1 MGRGW
6 PIAAEI
12 DGSHVTASAGEE
24 DEGSHDERSRVL
36 RIDLG
41 HTLGRIYPLSRLS
54 GVMCTIVHVAIK
66 ILKNAVYPWI
76 PKDLPSNAQNL
87 KRLYIYLLL
96 YLYCIS

>member
-41 HTLGRIYPLSRLS
+41 HTLGRIYPLSRLA
-54 GVMCTIVHVAIK
+54 GDMCTVHVAIK
-66 ILKNAVYPWI
+66 ILKNAVYSWFPR
-76 PKDLPSNAQNL
+76 DLPCDSQIL
-87 KRLYIYLLL
+87 KRLYIYLVL
-96 YLYCIS
+96 YLCCIS

>member
-41 HTLGRIYPLSRLS
+41 HTLGRIYPLSRLA
-54 GVMCTIVHVAIK
+54 GVICTCC
-66 ILKNAVYPWI
+66 N
-76 PKDLPSNAQNL
+76 KDSE
-87 KRLYIYLLL
+87 K
-96 YLYCIS
+96 CC

>member
-24 DEGSHDERSRVL
+24 DEGSHDERSRIL

-41 HTLGRIYPLSRLS
+41 HTLGRIYPL
-54 GVMCTIVHVAIK
+54 
-66 ILKNAVYPWI
+66 
-76 PKDLPSNAQNL
+76 
-87 KRLYIYLLL
+87 KRLV
-96 YLYCIS
+96 CICCNKDSEKRCLSMDSERPTK

>member
-41 HTLGRIYPLSRLS
+41 HTLGRIYPLSRLT
-54 GVMCTIVHVAIK
+54 GVMCTCRNK
-66 ILKNAVYPWI
+66 DSEKNAVYPWI
-76 PKDLPSNAQNL
+76 PSDLTSDSQIL
-87 KRLYIYLLL
+87 KRFNIYHVL
-96 YLYCIS
+96 YLYRVS

>member
-41 HTLGRIYPLSRLS
+41 HTLGRIYPLSRLA
-54 GVMCTIVHVAIK
+54 GVMCTVHVAIK
-66 ILKNAVYPWI
+66 ILKNAVYHGFRKTYQVI
-76 PKDLPSNAQNL
+76 L
-87 KRLYIYLLL
+87 RY
-96 YLYCIS
+96 

>member
-41 HTLGRIYPLSRLS
+41 HTLGRIYPLSRLA
-54 GVMCTIVHVAIK
+54 GVICTCCNKDSEKRCLLELITFE
-66 ILKNAVYPWI
+66 ILA
-76 PKDLPSNAQNL
+76 SE
-87 KRLYIYLLL
+87 RLRLMGFDN
-96 YLYCIS
+96 

>member
-41 HTLGRIYPLSRLS
+41 HTLGRIHPFSRLA
-54 GVMCTIVHVAIK
+54 GVMCTVHVAIK
-66 ILKNAVYPWI
+66 ILKNVVYPWI
-76 PKDLPSNAQNL
+76 PRDLPRDSQIL
-87 KRLYIYLLL
+87 KRLYMYLVL

>member
-41 HTLGRIYPLSRLS
+41 HTLGRIYPLSRLA
-54 GVMCTIVHVAIK
+54 GVICTCCNK
-66 ILKNAVYPWI
+66 DSEKRCLSWI
-76 PKDLPSNAQNL
+76 PKDLPSDSQIL
-87 KRLYIYLLL
+87 KRLYIYLVL

>member
-6 PIAAEI
+6 PITAEI

-41 HTLGRIYPLSRLS
+41 HTLGRIYPLSRLA
-54 GVMCTIVHVAIK
+54 GVVCTVHDAIN

-76 PKDLPSNAQNL
+76 PRDLQHDSQIL
-87 KRLYIYLLL
+87 KTLYIYLVL
-96 YLYCIS
+96 YLYYIS

>member
-41 HTLGRIYPLSRLS
+41 HTLGRIYPLSRLA
-54 GVMCTIVHVAIK
+54 GVMCTIK
-66 ILKNAVYPWI
+66 ILKNAFYPWI
-76 PKDLPSNAQNL
+76 PRDLPSDSQNL
-87 KRLYIYLLL
+87 KRLYIYLVL